1 MNKTASVLAIMLAS
15 SNAWAGNYS
24 DKPMGP
30 SPASP
35 STSQATAGASAS
47 AQSASRAAAGAQAT
61 GGRASVQSSTTNNLS
76 VATGPGSGGT
86 NGGTRAPDIGLP
98 SIGGGGFDCP
108 VVGFGAG
115 GSGLGGGGGIG
126 PAWISPDCNARKLA
140 AVLWD
145 MGQRD
150 AALAVLRDQFPVVDR
165 AMKAGR
171 HDDDDQAASQ
181 PVRQFTPSPWC
192 AHASRIERLHNPASC
207 GAQ

>member
-1 MNKTASVLAIMLAS
+1 MNKTASMLAIMLAS

-47 AQSASRAAAGAQAT
+47 VRSANLAAARAQAT
-61 GGRASVQSSTTNNLS
+61 GGQASVQSSTTNNLS

-108 VVGFGAG
+108 VVGAGVG
-115 GSGLGGGGGIG
+115 GSGLNGGGLLSVGT
-126 PAWISPDCNARKLA
+126 ISPDCNARKLA
-140 AVLWD
+140 ALLVD
-145 MGQRD
+145 MGQRY

-165 AMKAGR
+165 ALKAGR

-207 GAQ
+207 GQ